1 LFFDNHFDILSL
13 RGERM
18 DKKELFYKLVSFTT
32 SVHRVTTELTKNAK
46 PNSISQV
53 QYNILEFI
61 AVSQPVTPS
70 EINDCQNMSMSNTS
84 RELSKL
90 SEKNLIEKINDSKDR
105 RKQYIRLSQEGEVVM
120 KEAFATIETRFL
132 HRIQNASKGD
142 LEEIERAIETLKE
155 KLFHP

>member
-1 LFFDNHFDILSL
+1 
-13 RGERM
+13 M
-18 DKKELFYKLVSFTT
+18 DKRELFYKLVSFTT
-32 SVHRVTTELTKNAK
+32 SVHRVTNQLTKNAK

-53 QYNILEFI
+53 QYNILEYI

-70 EINDCQNMSMSNTS
+70 EISDCQDMSMSNTS

-90 SEKNLIEKINDSKDR
+90 SEKNLIEKISDREDR
-105 RKQYIRLSQEGEVVM
+105 RKQYIHLSQDGEAVM

-132 HRIQNASKGD
+132 NRIQNASKKD
-142 LEEIERAIETLKE
+142 LEEIERAIETLQE

>member
-1 LFFDNHFDILSL
+1 
-13 RGERM
+13 M

-32 SVHRVTTELTKNAK
+32 SVHRVTNELTKDAK

-70 EINDCQNMSMSNTS
+70 EINDCQNMTMSNTS

-90 SEKNLIEKINDSKDR
+90 SEKKLIKKISDSKDR
-105 RKQYIRLSQEGEVVM
+105 RKQYIHLSQDGEAVM

-132 HRIQNASKGD
+132 NRIQNASKAD
-142 LEEIERAIETLKE
+142 LEEINRAIDTLQE
-155 KLFHP
+155 KLFYT

>member
-1 LFFDNHFDILSL
+1 
-13 RGERM
+13 M
-18 DKKELFYKLVSFTT
+18 DKKELFNKLVSFTT
-32 SVHRVTTELTKNAK
+32 SVHRVTNELTKNAK

-90 SEKNLIEKINDSKDR
+90 ADKKLIEKISDSQDR
-105 RKQYIRLSQEGEVVM
+105 RKHYIRLSEEGEVVM
-120 KEAFATIETRFL
+120 NEAFATIETRFQN
-132 HRIQNASKGD
+132 RIQNASKEN
-142 LEEIERAIETLKE
+142 LEEIERAIDILQE

>member
-1 LFFDNHFDILSL
+1 
-13 RGERM
+13 M
-18 DKKELFYKLVSFTT
+18 DKNELFNKLVSFTS
-32 SVHRVTTELTKNAK
+32 SVHRVTNELTKNTK
-46 PNSISQV
+46 SNSISQV

-70 EINDCQNMSMSNTS
+70 EINDCLSMSMSNTS

-90 SEKNLIEKINDSKDR
+90 SEKKLIKKVNDSKDR
-105 RKQYIRLSQEGEVVM
+105 RKQYIHLSKDGEVIM

-132 HRIQNASKGD
+132 NRIQHASKED
-142 LEEIERAIETLKE
+142 LEEIERAIDTLQE

>member
-1 LFFDNHFDILSL
+1 
-13 RGERM
+13 M

-32 SVHRVTTELTKNAK
+32 SVHRVTNELTKNAK

-70 EINDCQNMSMSNTS
+70 EINDCLNMSISNTS

-90 SEKNLIEKINDSKDR
+90 NEKKLIEKINDNKDK
-105 RKQYIRLSQEGEVVM
+105 RKQHIHLSQDGEVLM
-120 KEAFATIETRFL
+120 KEVFGTIEARFL
-132 HRIQNASKGD
+132 NRIQNTSEED
-142 LEEIERAIETLKE
+142 LKEIERAIDTLQK

>member
-1 LFFDNHFDILSL
+1 
-13 RGERM
+13 M

-32 SVHRVTTELTKNAK
+32 SVHRVTNKLTKNAK

-90 SEKNLIEKINDSKDR
+90 SDKKLIEKINDSKDR
-105 RKQYIRLSQEGEVVM
+105 RKQYIHLSQVGEVVM
-120 KEAFATIETRFL
+120 NEAFATIETRFL
-132 HRIQNASKGD
+132 NRIQNASKED
-142 LEEIERAIETLKE
+142 LEEIERAIDTLQE

>member
-1 LFFDNHFDILSL
+1 
-13 RGERM
+13 M

-32 SVHRVTTELTKNAK
+32 SVHRVTNELTKNAK

-70 EINDCQNMSMSNTS
+70 EINDCLNMSISNTS

-90 SEKNLIEKINDSKDR
+90 SEKKLIEKINDNKDK
-105 RKQYIRLSQEGEVVM
+105 RKQYIHLSQDGEILM
-120 KEAFATIETRFL
+120 KEVFGTIEARFL
-132 HRIQNASKGD
+132 NRIQNTSEED
-142 LEEIERAIETLKE
+142 LKEIERAIDTLQE